1 MSDIIEL
8 KTERLYLRQ
17 WRSSDRIPFAQMSA
31 DPPVMEC
38 FPALLD
44 RAASDA
50 LVDRI
55 EAKIRAQGWGW
66 WAVELQQTQEFI
78 GFVGLNR
85 PEIMFPFSPCVEV
98 GWRLA
103 FPYWGKGYASEAAR
117 EALRIGF
124 EVLDLDEIVSFTAIH
139 NQRSRRVMERLK
151 MREMPETFL
160 HPSLPSDHPLA
171 EHCLYKLLRS
181 EFQADEADHH
191 RNC

>member
-8 KTERLYLRQ
+8 RTERLYLRQ
-17 WRSSDRIPFAQMSA
+17 WHESDRTPFAQMSA
-31 DPPVMEC
+31 DPRVMEC

-50 LVDRI
+50 LADRI
-55 EAKIRAQGWGW
+55 ETKIRDRGWGF

-85 PEIMFPFSPCVEV
+85 PEIVFPFSPCIEV

-124 EVLDLDEIVSFTAIH
+124 EVLDFDEIVSFTAIY
-139 NQRSRRVMERLK
+139 NQRSRAVMERLK

-160 HPSLPSDHPLA
+160 HPNLPSGHPLA

-181 EFQADEADHH
+181 EFQADEAKHNK
-191 RNC
+191 NC